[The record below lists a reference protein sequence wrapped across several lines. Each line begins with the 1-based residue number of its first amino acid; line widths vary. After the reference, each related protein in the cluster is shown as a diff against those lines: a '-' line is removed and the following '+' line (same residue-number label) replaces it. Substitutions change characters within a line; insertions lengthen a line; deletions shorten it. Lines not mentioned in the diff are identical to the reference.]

1 MAAGLIGASALSGYR
16 NNAVYLRTSRYVPPR
31 WETVRDAMP
40 ALFDLLKNE
49 AEPAVRAVL
58 GLWMFGFVHPYP
70 DGNGRMVR
78 FLMNAMLAS
87 GGFSWTVVRVE
98 DRAEYLDALDRAS
111 IDSDI
116 APFAAFLTR
125 CVGRSWNVHNPFLL
139 VQFRSY

>member
-40 ALFDLLKNE
+40 ALFDLLKMRPNPRC
-49 AEPAVRAVL
+49 A
-58 GLWMFGFVHPYP
+58 
-70 DGNGRMVR
+70 R
-78 FLMNAMLAS
+78 FWAIGCSGSITHIPMATGAWCVIMNAMLAS
-87 GGFSWTVVRVE
+87 GGFPWTVVRVE

-125 CVGRSWNVHNPFLL
+125 CVGQVVERS
-139 VQFRSY
+139 